1 MLEPLRVLETNSL
14 SFPCAKD
21 FVVLEI
27 PSSRT
32 DRKLE
37 DTYVAF
43 FRNAQRVSL
52 TKMLVRMYVNMY
64 IYIFFFLLVKWKK
77 MRTYV
82 YHLWLLNCTLGTL
95 TTSLCG
101 KGLYRIY
108 FCYSTGVL

>member
-1 MLEPLRVLETNSL
+1 MLMLEPLRVLETNSL

-64 IYIFFFLLVKWKK
+64 IYIYIFFFTCKMEKDAHIRVSSMVAELYIRNLNNLVMRERAISYLL
-77 MRTYV
+77 
-82 YHLWLLNCTLGTL
+82 LL
-95 TTSLCG
+95 
-101 KGLYRIY
+101 
-108 FCYSTGVL
+108 